1 MLKYKIEDYIGKKY
15 GHLKVLGKAI
25 ESNVPNCFLFLCD
38 SYSALFFTFGW
49 VKKYAGQQRSA
60 ATAYKQTN
68 KK

>member
-1 MLKYKIEDYIGKKY
+1 MLYW
-15 GHLKVLGKAI
+15 
-25 ESNVPNCFLFLCD
+25 FLFLCD